1 MYPVSTNYIQASD
14 GMMIIRRITT
24 PIIIFVM
31 SLTLSGLFIYIYEIQ
46 KNSFVVSDD
55 IPLSYK
61 TTESHNTVKDTTTT
75 TVNIGI
81 YPLEVYDI
89 DFQRNTYKMVAYVW
103 MVWDSQNELVVNE
116 GLSPPN
122 TLEIMNVVD
131 SWDYKQTELINTTMS
146 NGKNYYLMKIDGTFF
161 QDFDVSQ
168 YPLDRQTLS
177 ITFEDVEWLDT
188 DMVYIPDMDGT
199 RLQDGIS
206 IPGWKIEK
214 IEYQSDTHIY
224 DSKFGYVDDEKFY
237 AYSQLSFRI
246 YIERPIQFFIF
257 KFVFPLAIIILFS
270 LISLWMPIN
279 QFEVRIALSGSSLL
293 NLVFLQQLYNDKI
306 IVTRQLVLM
315 DLLYIWA
322 YVSIIL
328 TLFELIYSHYE
339 YTKNVPEQKIIA
351 RNRMYFTIHML
362 VFVSLVAYAI
372 ISSFA

>member
-1 MYPVSTNYIQASD
+1 
-14 GMMIIRRITT
+14 MMIIRRITT
-24 PIIIFVM
+24 PFIIFVM

-46 KNSFVVSDD
+46 KNTFVVNDD

-61 TTESHNTVKDTTTT
+61 TTESHDTVINTTLT

-103 MVWDSQNELVVNE
+103 MVWDSQNILVLDE

-168 YPLDRQTLS
+168 YPLDRQTLT

-188 DMVYIPDMDGT
+188 DMVYVPDIEGT

-206 IPGWKIEK
+206 IPGWQIEK

-351 RNRMYFTIHML
+351 RNRMYFSIHML